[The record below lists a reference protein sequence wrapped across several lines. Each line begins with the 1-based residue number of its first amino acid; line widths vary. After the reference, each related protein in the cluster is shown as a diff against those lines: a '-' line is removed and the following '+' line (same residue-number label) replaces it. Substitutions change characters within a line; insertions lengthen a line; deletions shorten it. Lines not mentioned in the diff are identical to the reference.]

1 VGFTLLQLHEGVTAM
16 EGQHWVLLLIILV
29 VGYALGRVW
38 ATPAR
43 MIGLP

>member
-1 VGFTLLQLHEGVTAM
+1 MLPSHWLMLAVILL
-16 EGQHWVLLLIILV
+16 

-43 MIGLP
+43 LVGLP